1 MSERHDKDFYETPE
15 AARYPIMNECILSG
29 AAVDWPVVLDLG
41 CGDGRLGRDAG
52 AAFEFCTYDS
62 YNQPQGRAH
71 ITGIEVDPGR
81 AAQANRNGV
90 EVVEATLYQ
99 VDWMALEVPSLVI
112 SNPPFS
118 AALEFLEFAHEI
130 RDESHADVLF
140 LLPVGYLG
148 SQGRHA
154 FWSEHQPDAMRVF
167 STRLSFTGDGK
178 TANADYAWFYWGDA
192 LRGID
197 FYR

>member
-1 MSERHDKDFYETPE
+1 VPRNDKDFYETPE
-15 AARYPIMNECILSG
+15 EARYPIMNECILEG
-29 AAVDWPVVLDLG
+29 AAQDWPVVLDLG

-52 AAFEFCTYDS
+52 AAYNFCNSEAVYDK
-62 YNQPQGRAH
+62 AH
-71 ITGIEVDPGR
+71 VTGIEVDPER
-81 AAQANRNGV
+81 AAIANRNGV
-90 EVVEATLYQ
+90 EVIEAPLEL
-99 VDWMALEVPSLVI
+99 VDWREFVAPHLVI

-118 AALEFLEFAHEI
+118 RALEFLEFAHDA
-130 RDESHADVLF
+130 RDEVNCDVLF

-154 FWSEHQPDAMRVF
+154 FWSKHQPDAMRVF
-167 STRLSFTGDGK
+167 SRRLSFTGDGK

-197 FYR
+197 FYP